1 MGRDNA
7 LANPFSN
14 FALCSGMRTEIKR
27 GEAKLILENYF
38 RNPLTRTIE
47 RANFVAVVE
56 AEKLEKNHAR
66 HIPDPQATFGENRES
81 RVVNFSWH
89 MH

>member
-1 MGRDNA
+1 MERDNA
-7 LANPFSN
+7 LANPF

-47 RANFVAVVE
+47 RATFVAVVE
-56 AEKLEKNHAR
+56 PKKLKKTMRGIYLILKPLSEEIVSHA
-66 HIPDPQATFGENRES
+66 
-81 RVVNFSWH
+81 
-89 MH
+89 